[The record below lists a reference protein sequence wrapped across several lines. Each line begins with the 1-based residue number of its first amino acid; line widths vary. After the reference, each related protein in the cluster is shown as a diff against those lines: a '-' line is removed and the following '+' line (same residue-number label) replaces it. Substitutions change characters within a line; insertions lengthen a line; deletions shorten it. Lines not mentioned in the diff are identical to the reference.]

1 MAVKHHC
8 PSIEI
13 TATKII

>member
-1 MAVKHHC
+1 MIDC

-13 TATKII
+13 TL